1 MKIPFWKMSGAGNDF
16 VVLDNR
22 SLALPP
28 ETHARWAR
36 RLCERRSG
44 IGADGLLLLEA
55 DSEYAFRMRY
65 YNADGSRGRMCGNGA
80 RCLAYFAW
88 EHGIPDDPVW
98 FRTDVGPFCARRA
111 GPRRVRLD
119 WPEPQRWHTGL
130 ELDGWPAVWIDTG
143 TEHLVVGPLADLD
156 ALDVPRIGAR
166 LRAHEALGPEG
177 ANVNFVTPIGEDSL
191 RVRTYERG
199 VEAETLACGTGAVAA
214 ACVAYQLGWVRRFPV
229 RVHMPGGVLEVGGR
243 PGPEGRWEALYLE
256 GPVQV
261 TFTGVFLGEA
271 E

>member
-1 MKIPFWKMSGAGNDF
+1 
-16 VVLDNR
+16 
-22 SLALPP
+22 
-28 ETHARWAR
+28 
-36 RLCERRSG
+36 
-44 IGADGLLLLEA
+44 
-55 DSEYAFRMRY
+55 
-65 YNADGSRGRMCGNGA
+65 
-80 RCLAYFAW
+80 
-88 EHGIPDDPVW
+88 
-98 FRTDVGPFCARRA
+98 
-111 GPRRVRLD
+111 
-119 WPEPQRWHTGL
+119 
-130 ELDGWPAVWIDTG
+130 
-143 TEHLVVGPLADLD
+143 
-156 ALDVPRIGAR
+156 
-166 LRAHEALGPEG
+166 LGPEG